1 MNNFA
6 PMNAPKLSV
15 IVPIYN
21 EEENIPHMYRRLK
34 AVAAKCVG
42 DAHEFIFV
50 SDGSRDN
57 SEALL
62 LELAA
67 MDPHVKYL
75 FFSRNFGHQPAIS
88 AGLDV
93 ALGEHIAIIDGDL
106 QDPPELIEQMLAK
119 ASEGFEVVYAR
130 RKERKGD
137 APLKKV
143 AANIFYRLLR
153 SITQVEIP
161 VDTGDFRL
169 IHRKVA
175 EVVCRMP
182 EKNKFLRGQIS
193 WIGFRQ
199 TYVEFERDPRL
210 HGTSGYSYLKLLKLA
225 ITGITSF
232 SDLPLRLAFILGLGT
247 TGVSTLAGL
256 FMLYRHYVADSSV
269 SGTAAVILSIAFFG
283 GVQLIGIGILG
294 EYLSRMYHDIRNRP
308 LYIVRDNNV
317 N

>member
-1 MNNFA
+1 MNR
-6 PMNAPKLSV
+6 PKLSV
-15 IVPIYN
+15 VVPVFN
-21 EEENIPHMYRRLK
+21 EEENLPHLYARLN
-34 AVAAKCVG
+34 AVAQKCAG
-42 DAHEFIFV
+42 ESYEFIFV

-57 SEALL
+57 TEVLL

-67 MDPHVKYL
+67 TDPHVRYI

-93 ALGEHIAIIDGDL
+93 ALGEYVVIIDGDL
-106 QDPPELIEQMLAK
+106 QDPPELIEQMLQK
-119 ASEGFEVVYAR
+119 AAEGFEVVYAR

-137 APLKKV
+137 PALKKV
-143 AANIFYRLLR
+143 AANVFYRLLR

-161 VDTGDFRL
+161 LDTGDFRL
-169 IHRKVA
+169 IHHKVV
-175 EVVCRMP
+175 EVVRRMP

-232 SDLPLRLAFILGLGT
+232 SDLPLRMATLLGFLVTAVSFAVGLYALYAKY
-247 TGVSTLAGL
+247 TGHALFPGWSSTLVCIL
-256 FMLYRHYVADSSV
+256 FL
-269 SGTAAVILSIAFFG
+269 G
-283 GVQLIGIGILG
+283 GVQLLCLGIIG
-294 EYLSRMYHDIRNRP
+294 EYLARLYHDMRNRP
-308 LYIVRDNNV
+308 LYVVRESNAG
-317 N
+317 